1 MIKFL
6 AISLIAVASVWI
18 FMPRT
23 WSKKDFSHKI
33 YQAQIFDSVD
43 MLGPS
48 GSLKEAGH
56 SFIIQKDFEKSN
68 D

>member
-6 AISLIAVASVWI
+6 ASSLIVVAWGWI

-33 YQAQIFDSVD
+33 YQAKIFDSVD
-43 MLGPS
+43 ILGPS
-48 GSLKEAGH
+48 GCLKEAGH
-56 SFIIQKDFEKSN
+56 SFSIHKDFKISN